1 MKDKQTRLDC
11 CDWRTKD
18 ECPRHKQ
25 KEHFWTGYVCVSK
38 AFPDVRYS
46 EVYDIRSHCVDK
58 AKKTKGL
65 KVIKV
70 KIIKA

>member
-1 MKDKQTRLDC
+1 MKNLNK
-11 CDWRTKD
+11 
-18 ECPRHKQ
+18 P
-25 KEHFWTGYVCVSK
+25 KEHFWNGYVCVSK

-46 EVYDIRSHCVDK
+46 EVYDIRSHAVDK
-58 AKKTKGL
+58 AKKTNGL